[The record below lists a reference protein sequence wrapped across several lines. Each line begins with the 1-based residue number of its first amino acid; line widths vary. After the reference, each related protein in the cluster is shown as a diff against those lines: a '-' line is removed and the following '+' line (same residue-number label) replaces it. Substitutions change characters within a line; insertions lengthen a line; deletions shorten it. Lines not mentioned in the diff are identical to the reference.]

1 MAHKHRNFWLDFM
14 AKIGAPIFAG
24 TLVGCIVKGEVRAP
38 HLVLL
43 VVGMLFIYLGH
54 RFEHHEA

>member
-1 MAHKHRNFWLDFM
+1 M

>member
-43 VVGMLFIYLGH
+43 VVLEPMSH
-54 RFEHHEA
+54 VDEQHPHHEA